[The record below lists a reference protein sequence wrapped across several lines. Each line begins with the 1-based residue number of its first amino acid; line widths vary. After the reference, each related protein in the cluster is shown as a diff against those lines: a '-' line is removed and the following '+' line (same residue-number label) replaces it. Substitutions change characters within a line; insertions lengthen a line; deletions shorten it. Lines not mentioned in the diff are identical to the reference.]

1 MRFIDKYDFLS
12 NFYTCPVSIYVNDKT
27 LTFRNSEAAFQAQKN
42 FELADKFCYLTGY
55 EAKKYG
61 KQIPLTT
68 PDWNNYRLTAMA
80 KALHAK
86 FSSDKLL
93 NKLKEVKE
101 EIVEDNYWND
111 FYWGVCKG
119 RGQNMLGKMLM
130 IIRDTNNSLPAL
142 TKFISEVTNIN

>member
-1 MRFIDKYDFLS
+1 MRFVDKYDFLS
-12 NFYTCPVSIYVNDKT
+12 NFYICPVSINIGSKT

-68 PDWNNYRLTAMA
+68 ENWDVYRLTAMA

-86 FSSDKLL
+86 FNSSKLL
-93 NKLKEVKE
+93 NKLKEITE

-119 RGQNMLGKMLM
+119 KGQNMLGKMLM
-130 IIRDTNNSLPAL
+130 VVRDSNNSLTAL
-142 TKFISEVTNIN
+142 NEFVHKVINE